1 MAAGFSGPA
10 ARAGTTG
17 SEVNP
22 TFQLTSHTAIALVM
36 NHNHRF
42 RTFAENGFGYVGMC
56 AGCRT
61 INVAFQ
67 NSLFCLTLDQFDTF
81 VEMMQNRLAMR
92 PINTTHGKELMLPT
106 PMPNY
111 FLLFSDDDL
120 ASLCALLNEAA
131 PILEAERILDL
142 SQRLN

>member
-1 MAAGFSGPA
+1 M
-10 ARAGTTG
+10 
-17 SEVNP
+17 
-22 TFQLTSHTAIALVM
+22 H
-36 NHNHRF
+36 HNHKF
-42 RTFAENGFGYVGMC
+42 RTFAETEFGYVGMC

-61 INVAFQ
+61 INIAYQ
-67 NSLFCLTLDQFDTF
+67 NSLFCLTLDQFDAF
-81 VEMMQNRLAMR
+81 AEMMHNRRAMR
-92 PINTTHGKELMLPT
+92 PVSTTHGKEFMLPT

-120 ASLCALLNEAA
+120 TSLCALLNEAA